1 MTARTSKK
9 THRPM
14 TIRNILL
21 ILLLPAAICS
31 TCRLNAQDSSLLRML
46 NDSMTANKGKTY
58 VTGTFKA
65 EHIVNMQTI
74 ESPANGNLNF
84 VIQHRFGQLNSG
96 SYNFFGLDNATLRL
110 GLDYGITDRLSVG
123 IGRSSYLK
131 TFDGYLKFK
140 ALRQTE
146 GGGMPVSV
154 SLLGTVTDYTQDM
167 PEETFLNTMYRTAY
181 SVEALI
187 ARKVTRYLSFQVT
200 PVWLHYNLVP
210 TVNDKN
216 DVFALGLGGR
226 MKITNRM
233 SINAEYDIVPTG
245 QVISTVVHNSF
256 SLGWDIE
263 TGGHVFQLVFSN
275 SQSMADTQFLTQTT
289 GTWGKGDIYFGFNI
303 SRNFNL
309 KKKR

>member
-1 MTARTSKK
+1 MKR
-9 THRPM
+9 
-14 TIRNILL
+14 ILFI
-21 ILLLPAAICS
+21 ILSFAAIGR
-31 TCRLNAQDSSLLRML
+31 TVAQDTTLLNAL
-46 NDSMTANKGKTY
+46 NDSMSAHKGRSY

-65 EHIVNMQTI
+65 THIINEQTI
-74 ESPANGNLNF
+74 ESPAQGNLNF

-110 GLDYGITDRLSVG
+110 GLEYGITDDLDVG

-131 TFDGYLKFK
+131 TFDGYLKYK
-140 ALRQTE
+140 LLKQTE

-154 SLLGTVTDYTQDM
+154 SVLGTVTDYTQTMSDK
-167 PEETFLNTMYRTAY
+167 PYLNTKYRTAY
-181 SVEALI
+181 AGQLLI
-187 ARKVTRYLSFQVT
+187 ARKITRNLSLQVT
-200 PVWLHYNLVP
+200 PTYLHYNLVP
-210 TVNDKN
+210 TVADKN
-216 DVFALGLGGR
+216 DIFAVGLGGR
-226 MKITNRM
+226 YKFTRRM
-233 SINAEYDIVPTG
+233 SIDAEYDVVPKN
-245 QVISTVVHNSF
+245 QVVSTTVHNSF

-275 SQSMADTQFLTQTT
+275 SQSMVPTQYLTQTN

>member
-1 MTARTSKK
+1 MK
-9 THRPM
+9 TK
-14 TIRNILL
+14 TLIIILL
-21 ILLLPAAICS
+21 SLVAAGR
-31 TCRLNAQDSSLLRML
+31 TEAQDSSLLNML
-46 NDSMTANKGKTY
+46 NDSMAANKTKTY

-65 EHIVNMQTI
+65 THIINTQTI
-74 ESPANGNLNF
+74 ESPAQNNLNF

-110 GLDYGITDRLSVG
+110 GLDYGITDRLAVG

-131 TFDGYLKFK
+131 TFDGYLKYK
-140 ALRQTE
+140 LLRQTE
-146 GGGMPVSV
+146 HGGMPVSV
-154 SLLGTVTDYTQDM
+154 SLLGQVTDFTQDM
-167 PEETFLNTMYRTAY
+167 PTETYLNTKYRTAY
-181 SVEALI
+181 AVEALI
-187 ARKVTRYLSFQVT
+187 ARKLSRSLSLQVT
-200 PVWLHYNLVP
+200 PTWLHYNLVP

-216 DVFALGLGGR
+216 DVLAIGLGGR

-233 SINAEYDIVPTG
+233 SIDAEYDVVPSN
-245 QVISTVVHNSF
+245 QVVSATVHNSF

-275 SQSMADTQFLTQTT
+275 SQSMLETQYLTQTS

-309 KKKR
+309 NKNRKAKTQ